1 MNNINHKN
9 DKEKEIRMNN
19 NKIVAHIMC
28 AVQIFFGVLFW
39 IYLIST
45 IVNYQ
50 STFVAHARPLAI
62 SILMFVILVYTVM
75 KFDENKKSAHA
86 VALLSMV
93 FALIGFGCFLYY
105 TYKISKELPVRSYIP
120 AILCILIYTIA
131 KELKKE
137 YSKKA
142 K

>member
-1 MNNINHKN
+1 MSKKKKRTNNTLSN
-9 DKEKEIRMNN
+9 
-19 NKIVAHIMC
+19 IMC
-28 AVQIFFGVLFW
+28 IVQIFFGVLFW

-50 STFVAHARPLAI
+50 SIFIAHARPLAI
-62 SILMFVILVYTVM
+62 SILMFVILVYIVM
-75 KFDENKKSAHA
+75 KFDEHKKSAHA

-93 FALIGFGCFLYY
+93 FALIGLGCFLYY

-120 AILCILIYTIA
+120 AILCIFIYTIA

>member
-1 MNNINHKN
+1 
-9 DKEKEIRMNN
+9 MNN
-19 NKIVAHIMC
+19 NKILTNIMC

-45 IVNYQ
+45 IVYHQ
-50 STFVAHARPLAI
+50 SIFIAHARSLAI

-86 VALLSMV
+86 IALLSMV
-93 FALIGFGCFLYY
+93 VGLIGIGCFLYY
-105 TYKISKELPVRSYIP
+105 TYRISRELPARSYIP
-120 AILCILIYTIA
+120 AILCIFIYTIA